1 MHTQNFFL
9 VYTVKI
15 SCLNSSIVMRSVTK
29 ACAQRNMRK
38 IGQQTET
45 IKEREKERKEKS
57 AFLFLEQALYLAL
70 DLSQIDWHLRRGK
83 VTNRSNTAILA
94 VRKTEIFDCNDV
106 SYKTK
111 CILVEETFRFSFC
124 FPVSHV
130 EMASG
135 IIHVV
140 LKKVA
145 VIIRRTSK
153 GEFCDLYNLCQRVRP
168 AYKGNQA

>member
-1 MHTQNFFL
+1 MHFF
-9 VYTVKI
+9 
-15 SCLNSSIVMRSVTK
+15 
-29 ACAQRNMRK
+29 
-38 IGQQTET
+38 
-45 IKEREKERKEKS
+45 
-57 AFLFLEQALYLAL
+57 FLEQALYLAL
-70 DLSQIDWHLRRGK
+70 DLSQIDWHLRHGK
-83 VTNRSNTAILA
+83 VTNRSKRAILA
-94 VRKTEIFDCNDV
+94 ARKTEIFDCNDV

-111 CILVEETFRFSFC
+111 CILVEKLFRFFFC

-153 GEFCDLYNLCQRVRP
+153 GGYYDLYNLCQGVRP